1 MNIYFIDYENTKVHG
16 LCGLEKLGRFDKVI
30 IFYSE
35 NAQSITIECM
45 KSINATKAKVQLE
58 QAEIGRH
65 DFLDFQLSSYLGYMV
80 KKHPHSNFFI
90 VSEDK
95 GYECLTDFWKKKGVT
110 VNLIPNIANKAKDTA
125 ESKPTPSANKNTVS
139 STAKQKKKKNTPSA
153 NKPNKSA
160 KKSGAQ
166 NTAKKP
172 ERQISEP
179 KERQSTLS
187 APSNLKA
194 ADNPKPVIKN
204 TAPQINPKPKE
215 EAKPEIKSE
224 IKPEVKSEIKSEIRS
239 KVSSTILPQ
248 LAPKA
253 ETKTEISA
261 EPKEEV
267 KTAAVPE
274 TPKAK
279 EEPKKKTDK
288 EQTEQTPVICAYA
301 RLTPPT
307 KKETPTQVA
316 EESAEASEIST
327 VSEVALREIK
337 EETTSLATVS
347 ENTDIVLADN
357 RTEITEI
364 PLDDTEKTE
373 IGSLSEEIVSDA
385 PTEDDSVPSENAEK
399 AENTDDDIFAKVSL
413 LIKDKDEAKTV
424 SEILL
429 ENDDKMSV
437 HNALQQ
443 EYGIRSKEIYNKI
456 KLLIPPK
463 AEKSAP
469 EPTYNRDEYARYYR
483 KVLEIMHNPNDA
495 KTVTELIV
503 TSNSKKILHENLQKE
518 YGTESNTRAGEIY
531 HLIKP
536 IYEQN

>member
-95 GYECLTDFWKKKGVT
+95 GYECLMDFWKKKGVT
-110 VNLIPNIANKAKDTA
+110 VNLIPNIANKARDTA
-125 ESKPTPSANKNTVS
+125 ESKPTPSANKSTVS
-139 STAKQKKKKNTPSA
+139 STAKQKKKKNLPSA

-160 KKSGAQ
+160 KKSRAQ

-172 ERQISEP
+172 NRQTDEP
-179 KERQSTLS
+179 KKKQNFFS
-187 APSNLKA
+187 APSNPKKTDNLKT
-194 ADNPKPVIKN
+194 VTKN
-204 TAPQINPKPKE
+204 TAPQSDLLKSQITKKTKE

-224 IKPEVKSEIKSEIRS
+224 IKSP
-239 KVSSTILPQ
+239 ILPQ

-253 ETKTEISA
+253 ETKAEVSA
-261 EPKEEV
+261 EPKEEA
-267 KTAAVPE
+267 KTAIVPE

-279 EEPKKKTDK
+279 EEPKKETKK
-288 EQTEQTPVICAYA
+288 EQAEQAPVICAYA

-307 KKETPTQVA
+307 KKETPTQAA

-364 PLDDTEKTE
+364 PLDDTEKTK

-437 HNALQQ
+437 HNTLQQ

-456 KLLIPPK
+456 KPLIPPK
-463 AEKSAP
+463 DEKSAP
-469 EPTYNRDEYARYYR
+469 EPTYNRDEYAKYYR

-495 KTVTELIV
+495 KTITELIV
-503 TSNSKKILHENLQKE
+503 TSKSKKILHENLQKE

>member
-16 LCGLEKLGRFDKVI
+16 LLGLEKLGRFDKVI

-139 STAKQKKKKNTPSA
+139 STAKQKKKNTPSA

-160 KKSGAQ
+160 KKSGYQ
-166 NTAKKP
+166 STAKKP
-172 ERQISEP
+172 NRQTDEP
-179 KERQSTLS
+179 KKKQNFFS
-187 APSNLKA
+187 APSNPKKTDNLKT
-194 ADNPKPVIKN
+194 VTKN
-204 TAPQINPKPKE
+204 TAPQSDLHKSQITPKPKE
-215 EAKPEIKSE
+215 ETKPEIKSE
-224 IKPEVKSEIKSEIRS
+224 IKS

-248 LAPKA
+248 LDPKA

-274 TPKAK
+274 TPKIK
-279 EEPKKKTDK
+279 EEPKKETKK
-288 EQTEQTPVICAYA
+288 EQAEQAPVICAYA

-307 KKETPTQVA
+307 KKETPKPAA
-316 EESAEASEIST
+316 EETAEASEIST

-347 ENTDIVLADN
+347 DSTDIVVADN
-357 RTEITEI
+357 HTEITEI
-364 PLDDTEKTE
+364 SLDDAEKTE
-373 IGSLSEEIVSDA
+373 IEAVSEEIVSA
-385 PTEDDSVPSENAEK
+385 TTTMDDSVSSESAEK

-463 AEKSAP
+463 DEKSAP

>member
-16 LCGLEKLGRFDKVI
+16 LLGLEKLGRFDKVI

-166 NTAKKP
+166 STAKKP
-172 ERQISEP
+172 NRQTDEP
-179 KERQSTLS
+179 KKKQNFLS
-187 APSNLKA
+187 APSNPKTTDNLKT
-194 ADNPKPVIKN
+194 VTKN
-204 TAPQINPKPKE
+204 TAPQSDLHKSQITKKTKE

-224 IKPEVKSEIKSEIRS
+224 IKSP
-239 KVSSTILPQ
+239 ILPQ

-253 ETKTEISA
+253 ETKAEVSA
-261 EPKEEV
+261 EPKEEA
-267 KTAAVPE
+267 KTAIVPE

-288 EQTEQTPVICAYA
+288 EQTEQAPVICAYA

-469 EPTYNRDEYARYYR
+469 KPTYNRDEYARYYR

>member
-16 LCGLEKLGRFDKVI
+16 LLGLEKLGRFDKVI

-80 KKHPHSNFFI
+80 RKHPHSNFFI

-125 ESKPTPSANKNTVS
+125 ESKPTPSTNKNTVT
-139 STAKQKKKKNTPSA
+139 STAKQKKKNPPSA
-153 NKPNKSA
+153 NKPNKPT
-160 KKSGAQ
+160 KKGRFQS
-166 NTAKKP
+166 TKKKP
-172 ERQISEP
+172 DLKTYEP
-179 KERQSTLS
+179 KKKQPTLS

-204 TAPQINPKPKE
+204 TAPQITPEPKTE
-215 EAKPEIKSE
+215 VNREIKSE
-224 IKPEVKSEIKSEIRS
+224 AKPQIS
-239 KVSSTILPQ
+239 PQ
-248 LAPKA
+248 LVPKA
-253 ETKTEISA
+253 ETKTEILA

-267 KTAAVPE
+267 KTAIVSE
-274 TPKAK
+274 TPKTI
-279 EEPKKKTDK
+279 EEPKKETKK
-288 EQTEQTPVICAYA
+288 EQAEQSPVICAYA

-307 KKETPTQVA
+307 KKETPTQAA
-316 EESAEASEIST
+316 EETTEASEIST

-347 ENTDIVLADN
+347 DSTDIVLADN

-364 PLDDTEKTE
+364 SLDDTEKTE
-373 IGSLSEEIVSDA
+373 IESVSKEIVSA
-385 PTEDDSVPSENAEK
+385 TTTMDDTVSSESAEK
-399 AENTDDDIFAKVSL
+399 TESIDATDDIFAKVSL

-443 EYGIRSKEIYNKI
+443 EYGTRSKEIYNKI
-456 KLLIPPK
+456 KPLIPPK

-483 KVLEIMHNPNDA
+483 KVLEIIHNPTDA
-495 KTVTELIV
+495 KTITELIV
-503 TSNSKKILHENLQKE
+503 TSKSKKILHENLQKE

-531 HLIKP
+531 HLIKT